1 LSCHFI
7 IWLVAGSGTPFSAPC
22 MSVETNGRGSF
33 SRGRMNVTG
42 EINLIHWGG
51 GGRRWGQPTQLYSS
65 KSYAPETI
73 YPSRSERYNV
83 CSASLFSRTSH
94 RHEAKKRRKYSL
106 QESASASARKT
117 VKKICQVKIS
127 KINLLW
133 EAGLY
138 KYKFLKDYKYRKH
151 FKFSSQVNDADF
163 GHTLQQRILYYYS
176 S

>member
-1 LSCHFI
+1 
-7 IWLVAGSGTPFSAPC
+7 

-42 EINLIHWGG
+42 EANLIHWGG

-94 RHEAKKRRKYSL
+94 RHVELNRLKEFYEAKKRRKYSL
-106 QESASASARKT
+106 QESASARKT
-117 VKKICQVKIS
+117 VKKICQVKVS
-127 KINLLW
+127 KINLL
-133 EAGLY
+133 
-138 KYKFLKDYKYRKH
+138 
-151 FKFSSQVNDADF
+151 
-163 GHTLQQRILYYYS
+163 
-176 S
+176 